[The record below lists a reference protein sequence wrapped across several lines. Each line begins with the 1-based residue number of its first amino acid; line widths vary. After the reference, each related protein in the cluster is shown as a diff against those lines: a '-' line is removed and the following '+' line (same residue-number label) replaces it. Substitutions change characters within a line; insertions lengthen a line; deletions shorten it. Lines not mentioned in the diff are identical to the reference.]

1 MATNT
6 NEYAILQQILTDLR
20 AVVQREGR
28 RHMMDCHLNP
38 STHDLIAYE
47 IIPALEDDLNWEP
60 SDADLTGEPPLTS
73 AEIHHQAWTNHVALH
88 S

>member
-1 MATNT
+1 MLINS
-6 NEYAILQQILTDLR
+6 NEYAILRRILTDLR
-20 AVVQREGR
+20 SVVQREDK

-38 STHDLIAYE
+38 STYDLLAYE
-47 IIPALEDDLNWEP
+47 LLPALEQELDWEP
-60 SDADLTGEPPLTS
+60 SDADLTGEPPLSS